1 MRTNSAMTRVDI
13 YSWFSNAMDGNNL
26 LVFLFLLII
35 GGIYSVRKH
44 ELKKKQKTNKEY
56 DTAAVTQ
63 QQHSNEPDITSYKN
77 NMLVDRVFLD

>member
-44 ELKKKQKTNKEY
+44 ELKKNKKQTKNTTQLRSLNNNIQTNL
-56 DTAAVTQ
+56 
-63 QQHSNEPDITSYKN
+63 I
-77 NMLVDRVFLD
+77 